1 MYNRWR
7 LCDRLV
13 VHILLLCYFLLIYL
27 FFGYSVLS
35 LSLFHLFFFL
45 LLYWSTANKVE
56 YKLRNCR
63 PTVCQCQC
71 CAWLDE
77 LGSHRCA
84 AEMEEIEKSLT
95 IYRLEKVQSTV
106 HDDWN
111 GIVWHMDSFCSNAD
125 AADDAVHAVCACS
138 LLLLCCLSENLC
150 ISLIWL
156 EKKSIDL
163 ID

>member
-1 MYNRWR
+1 MTSLWSSRR
-7 LCDRLV
+7 P
-13 VHILLLCYFLLIYL
+13 HIVTML
-27 FFGYSVLS
+27 FFTYIFVFWLFCSVS
-35 LSLFHLFFFL
+35 LSFSSILFL